1 MNGMFEMF
9 QRTGYQGTRRQFLID
24 WIEAGSPE
32 ILIRDVS
39 DYLVDEI
46 EE

>member
-9 QRTGYQGTRRQFLID
+9 QRTGYQGNRRQFLID

-32 ILIRDVS
+32 ILIREVPE
-39 DYLVDEI
+39 YLIEEI